1 MVDGAVLGQQ
11 AFVLRYFG
19 SLGDERLLLVNFGR
33 AFHPEALAEPL
44 LAPPAGH
51 RFATLWSSEAARYGG
66 PGEVPLETEKGWQI
80 PAEAA
85 VALSPAPLP
94 DET

>member
-80 PAEAA
+80 PAEAG
-85 VALSPAPLP
+85 VAFSPAPLP